1 MIQLSGEL
9 LALIRKKSMKCSNVR
24 FWPFYNT
31 FENMQERFGLVTWS
45 RECFFS
51 LYSPNSNVFTN
62 KNHVCLQYK
71 CIPHQPVVRIFFLLN
86 FFVQAMPMLS
96 VVIIIWWRVCDRERE
111 KEKERKR
118 TIYVCMCTHVAS
130 LSHIH
135 SHPLI
140 HMKKMNKE
148 KAFRWVE
155 NRARFDL
162 IPCAINE
169 KCALAEKWRFIE
181 CAIT

>member
-111 KEKERKR
+111 RKSAKELF
-118 TIYVCMCTHVAS
+118 TCVCVHMLHRCHTYI
-130 LSHIH
+130 HIH
-135 SHPLI
+135 
-140 HMKKMNKE
+140 
-148 KAFRWVE
+148 
-155 NRARFDL
+155 
-162 IPCAINE
+162 
-169 KCALAEKWRFIE
+169 
-181 CAIT
+181 